1 MINELFRH
9 DACNHVKDKC
19 PSFSQLDYNAQ
30 YFETCRG
37 YKFHGL
43 RNKGKTK
50 VILGYMQT
58 SYYKSC
64 ERCIIVNKEVL

>member
-30 YFETCRG
+30 YLKHAEGINFMDLET
-37 YKFHGL
+37 
-43 RNKGKTK
+43 
-50 VILGYMQT
+50 
-58 SYYKSC
+58 
-64 ERCIIVNKEVL
+64 KEKQR